1 MSSLILTL
9 PLTPPGISTKYS
21 YTLTSDG
28 HTATDHARAAAS
40 LLPEPS
46 RPGGEVVAVVPI
58 TALSWQ
64 RVQLP
69 PGIPLGPSHQTPRL
83 RSILEGLLE
92 DRLLD
97 DPAQLHFALQP
108 SAEAGSPVWVAV
120 CDRSWLRDNLQA
132 LEAAGRAVS
141 RVVPEFAPGPTASG
155 GPEICALGSPSEP
168 QMVLCGQGADQN
180 LTMLPLSVAVL
191 ALAGLTPG
199 ASEDAATV
207 VVRSDPAVAE
217 LAERTLGRQVTLHT
231 ASQRALEAARGDW
244 DLAQFELAST
254 SRTRAIRKA
263 GTAASALLYA
273 PQWRAAR
280 WAAAVLV
287 AVHVLGLNVWA
298 WQERQALAAKQVA
311 VRSTLTT
318 AFPQVKVVV
327 DAPVQ
332 MERELSLLRQKA
344 GSVSPRD
351 LEPLMAAVGASL
363 PDDRVPTAVEYAP
376 GELRVRG
383 VSLAPDEES
392 VFNTRLQAA
401 GYRARTEDGTL
412 LVLTEGAP

>member
-46 RPGGEVVAVVPI
+46 RPGGEVVAMVPVS
-58 TALSWQ
+58 ALSWQ

-69 PGIPLGPSHQTPRL
+69 PGIPLGPGHQTPRL

-108 SAEAGSPVWVAV
+108 GAQAGSPVWVAV

-132 LEAAGRAVS
+132 LEAAGRTVS

-155 GPEICALGSPSEP
+155 GTEICALGTPSDP
-168 QMVLCGQGADQN
+168 QMILCGQGPDHSV
-180 LTMLPLSVAVL
+180 TMLPLSAAVL
-191 ALAGLTPG
+191 ALAGLAPPSDDET
-199 ASEDAATV
+199 AAP
-207 VVRSDPAVAE
+207 VVRADPAVAE
-217 LAERTLGRQVTLHT
+217 VAERTLGRQVTLHT
-231 ASQRALEAARGDW
+231 STQRALDAARGDW

-254 SRTRAIRKA
+254 SRIRAMRKA

-280 WAAAVLV
+280 WATGLLV
-287 AVHVLGLNVWA
+287 AAHVLALNVWA
-298 WQERQALAAKQVA
+298 WQEKQALAAKQVA
-311 VRSTLTT
+311 VRAALTT
-318 AFPQVKVVV
+318 TFPQVKVVV

-332 MERELSLLRQKA
+332 MERELTLLRQKA

-351 LEPLMAAVGASL
+351 LEPLMAAAGSAL
-363 PDDRVPTAVEYAP
+363 PDDRVPSTIEFAP
-376 GELRVRG
+376 GELRLRG
-383 VSLAPDEES
+383 VALAPDEES

-412 LVLTEGAP
+412 LVRSEGTP